1 MFQKQSLI
9 IRSFSRRRN
18 LEQKSNR
25 KLFNYITL
33 LEDANEQLVRILKM
47 STKLLEQCKP
57 VVPDPETWQDMIDA
71 FNHTIKAEEQMI
83 QKKTLQ

>member
-1 MFQKQSLI
+1 LSK
-9 IRSFSRRRN
+9 N
-18 LEQKSNR
+18 PTE

>member
-1 MFQKQSLI
+1 MSK
-9 IRSFSRRRN
+9 N
-18 LEQKSNR
+18 PTE

-71 FNHTIKAEEQMI
+71 FNHTIETEEQMI

>member
-1 MFQKQSLI
+1 MSK
-9 IRSFSRRRN
+9 N
-18 LEQKSNR
+18 PTE

-57 VVPDPETWQDMIDA
+57 VVPDPETWQDMIVNYRA
-71 FNHTIKAEEQMI
+71 HLVCRTYCSVFF
-83 QKKTLQ
+83 